1 VARFRI
7 VPERSEAWVDA
18 DSSVHPIHGH
28 AAGLEGSI
36 EAEVADGRLDL
47 SVQPKMRLELA
58 IDRLTSGNP
67 LYDSET
73 RRRVEARRYPTI
85 VGEAR
90 EVSELAT
97 PGSYRV
103 RGDLT
108 FHGVTRS
115 VEGEVAVSFPDDR
128 TLALEGQQTF
138 DVREFGVEPP
148 KLLMLRVHPEAAVR
162 VRVVAERD

>member
-7 VPERSEAWVDA
+7 LPDRSEAWVDA
-18 DSSVHPIHGH
+18 ETSVHPIHGH
-28 AAGLEGSI
+28 AGGLEGAI
-36 EAEVADGRLDL
+36 EAEVAGGALDL

-58 IDRLTSGNP
+58 IGRLTSGNP
-67 LYDSET
+67 FYDGET
-73 RRRVEARRYPTI
+73 QRRIEARRYPTI

-90 EVSELAT
+90 EVSELPP

-115 VEGEVAVSFPDDR
+115 VEGEVTLSFPDDR
-128 TLALEGQQTF
+128 TLVLEGEQTF
-138 DVREFGVEPP
+138 DVRDFGVQPP
-148 KLLMLRVHPEAAVR
+148 KLLMLRVHPLAAVR
-162 VRVVAERD
+162 VRVVAERE